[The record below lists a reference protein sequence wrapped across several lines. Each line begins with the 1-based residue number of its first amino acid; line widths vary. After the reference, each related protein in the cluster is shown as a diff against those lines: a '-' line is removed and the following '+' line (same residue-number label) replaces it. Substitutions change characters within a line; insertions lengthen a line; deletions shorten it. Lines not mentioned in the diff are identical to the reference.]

1 VATSKKPTG
10 KPEGARKA
18 ASSKKIEDAVV
29 VDEKKPAKPVRN
41 TGATSPVRKTG
52 TPPETGT
59 GKPDTPKKKSGF
71 LPLVFGGL
79 IAGGIG
85 FGAATY
91 YYMQQPVIDPDTIT
105 VLAARIGAQEQQI
118 NGFDGVVSTLTTR
131 IEEETGYDDLA
142 TMLEGLKAATSA
154 ADDLLADK
162 LAGIV
167 NTVTAID
174 ARLTTLEKRPVS
186 QAGGVTPEAAA
197 AYERELNAMRKLLE
211 TQKAE
216 IGQMADEAAAR
227 IEGAEQKAASLEDRA
242 GAKARAATVRT
253 AMSRV
258 QAAMESGNPFSSA
271 LTELTSEGVAVPA
284 GLTGDGVPTLAAL
297 QDSFADAAR
306 AGLDASVKA
315 VAGDGAMDKLSAFFK
330 SQVGVR
336 SLEPREGDDPDAV
349 LSRAEAAVRSG
360 NLSTALALV
369 AMLPDVGQA
378 AMAGWVDMAS
388 QRQSA
393 EAAVA
398 QLVQNLNGN

>member
-1 VATSKKPTG
+1 
-10 KPEGARKA
+10 
-18 ASSKKIEDAVV
+18 
-29 VDEKKPAKPVRN
+29 
-41 TGATSPVRKTG
+41 
-52 TPPETGT
+52 
-59 GKPDTPKKKSGF
+59 
-71 LPLVFGGL
+71 
-79 IAGGIG
+79 
-85 FGAATY
+85 
-91 YYMQQPVIDPDTIT
+91 
-105 VLAARIGAQEQQI
+105 
-118 NGFDGVVSTLTTR
+118 
-131 IEEETGYDDLA
+131 
-142 TMLEGLKAATSA
+142 
-154 ADDLLADK
+154 
-162 LAGIV
+162 
-167 NTVTAID
+167 
-174 ARLTTLEKRPVS
+174 
-186 QAGGVTPEAAA
+186 
-197 AYERELNAMRKLLE
+197 MRKLLE

-227 IEGAEQKAASLEDRA
+227 IEGAEQKAALLEDSA

-360 NLSTALALV
+360 DLSAALELV

-398 QLVQNLNGN
+398 QLAQNLNGN